1 MFLET
6 EITSDTVTISGFD
19 DSVAISVSGGEYSI
33 DGGTYTSDAGVLTE
47 GQTVALRATSSEDL
61 NTTVTVTLTVSD
73 VSENFTLTTR
83 SAEPSGLFEGT
94 GTVNSGTPLSN
105 VKVMIR
111 NESFIMFD
119 ETENVL
125 YDGDIVSYEGN
136 NFNAEFDVYKDGQL
150 VAGDKVSATGTIDSQ
165 NSIAFTL
172 SGTDYGSGTISA
184 DYNEAFTETPA
195 TNYRFSAEA
204 IPSLNVWVGST
215 NTITHGNHISL
226 RAPDAPDDNTFTL
239 GTNLCNYGSTSNPG
253 IKTFPEDTLYNL
265 YDLDFDSEQAAS
277 ALCDHDGIDY
287 KGFATVLDDSSV
299 TGKDSS
305 GTAGIMWFAATNGT
319 YSTFTVFTY
328 Q

>member
-1 MFLET
+1 
-6 EITSDTVTISGFD
+6 
-19 DSVAISVSGGEYSI
+19 
-33 DGGTYTSDAGVLTE
+33 VLTE

-94 GTVNSGTPLSN
+94 GSVNSGTPLSN

-172 SGTDYGSGTISA
+172 SGTDYGSGTIDA
-184 DYNEAFTETPA
+184 AYNDAFTVTPA
-195 TNYRFSAEA
+195 TNYRFSNENSTAGFSYWGGETNSVVQGDGF
-204 IPSLNVWVGST
+204 SLT
-215 NTITHGNHISL
+215 
-226 RAPDAPDDNTFTL
+226 APASEDDNTFY
-239 GTNLCNYGSTSNPG
+239 GTPTSCEYDPAYKS
-253 IKTFPEDTLYNL
+253 ISDDAINL
-265 YDLDFDSEQAAS
+265 YDLEFNVIPSGSSACNHEGDDFQ
-277 ALCDHDGIDY
+277 
-287 KGFATVLDDSSV
+287 GFATVLDDTSG
-299 TGKDSS
+299 GKD
-305 GTAGIMWFAATNGT
+305 GAGEAAFMWFAATNGEF
-319 YSTFTVFTY
+319 STFTIFTFKY
-328 Q
+328 L